1 MRAVDWRRGQSWAKN
16 NLQLW
21 DSIRYIFFL
30 DESGMQLDNM
40 FSFRTNVL
48 LDNSTT
54 NFLLSFGPRL
64 QTIELNQIRDVQI
77 SDILSNCHLLQS
89 FTLDK
94 CTFKTSQFDEHP
106 QQHFGQ
112 HLEKIKIVG
121 GSRLKFYEDRIADS
135 NLEYGE
141 LVNLFQCPNVRDIH
155 IGYCS
160 AYFDHVLLSAFRKH
174 RFSNLS
180 SCFLS
185 ESNSL
190 YYIAIL
196 QNRIY
201 EYVRREWF
209 SIATGRNWELEIV
222 FDR

>member
-1 MRAVDWRRGQSWAKN
+1 
-16 NLQLW
+16 
-21 DSIRYIFFL
+21 
-30 DESGMQLDNM
+30 MQLDNM

-174 RFSNLS
+174 RFSNS
-180 SCFLS
+180 RVRVFSR
-185 ESNSL
+185 NP
-190 YYIAIL
+190 IL
-196 QNRIY
+196 CTTSRSYRI
-201 EYVRREWF
+201 EYTSMFGENGFR
-209 SIATGRNWELEIV
+209 SPQGATGNLK
-222 FDR
+222 